1 MAGSDKWS
9 ADTITRF
16 LEEYMKHPCLWDS
29 SNEYHKNR
37 DARITAER
45 EILKELNME
54 NVDVKVFRNKIKNI
68 RNTYRLEVQKVNTN
82 KKSEHG
88 REVFYTTKL
97 TWFPLADQFLKK
109 TLEYRDTHP
118 SLRLHPSININNSS
132 STLTKATVNPDQ
144 NTPTCKTTQNL
155 LSDQHDELHNAVNF
169 GDVDID
175 YEELSDAP
183 PVSETLDSSQV
194 YPTSSTASPPN
205 SEQLYRVHYQDHV
218 STILAALAKD
228 EVFMDVTLIAE
239 GRPIKAHKSVL
250 SAMSLYFHDVLRDN
264 PCQHPIIILPHDV
277 LYEELVDLVTYIYKG
292 EITVALD
299 KVSSVLRVAKI
310 LQINGMASVSS
321 VSVDGSSDA
330 HYTTSPETKPFKN
343 TSQGFRPQN
352 ILSRVTSQNNSAQV
366 DHKSNLGRPVKRK
379 QHHVTTTPSHQTDL
393 SVTQNVTKCK
403 KFSNKQNTS
412 SLRSHPQTF
421 SSTLTNVSPPAASLS
436 NNSLT
441 LTNVMYEVSSVGGT
455 LVNESESIPGFS
467 ETTPGD
473 SVVIRT
479 ANKRTLPP
487 ETDSSATD
495 PRASHNTNMDM
506 AFVDIGNIKEELI
519 DVDEEEL

>member
-1 MAGSDKWS
+1 CV
-9 ADTITRF
+9 
-16 LEEYMKHPCLWDS
+16 L
-29 SNEYHKNR
+29 
-37 DARITAER
+37 
-45 EILKELNME
+45 
-54 NVDVKVFRNKIKNI
+54 
-68 RNTYRLEVQKVNTN
+68 
-82 KKSEHG
+82 
-88 REVFYTTKL
+88 
-97 TWFPLADQFLKK
+97 LAD
-109 TLEYRDTHP
+109 
-118 SLRLHPSININNSS
+118 
-132 STLTKATVNPDQ
+132 
-144 NTPTCKTTQNL
+144 
-155 LSDQHDELHNAVNF
+155 AVNF